1 MATLLFFEKFNLWD
15 GICVEPNPVVFDKLN
30 SFRKSK
36 NLNVCIGNEN
46 KKVQFTQIEGYC
58 EMLSGITEKY
68 DSRHLLRIENHII
81 SKGGRKSEIEV
92 DMITLDSIHELDK
105 ETIDFMSI
113 DTEGNEYEIIR
124 SIKFDLFNVKV
135 LVVENNFREN
145 RISNYLDSF
154 GFELIYKLDCDEVFI
169 NKKYYS
175 LEVRRRLLFWKIESN
190 LKRKMA
196 KLIARF

>member
-1 MATLLFFEKFNLWD
+1 
-15 GICVEPNPVVFDKLN
+15 
-30 SFRKSK
+30 
-36 NLNVCIGNEN
+36 
-46 KKVQFTQIEGYC
+46 
-58 EMLSGITEKY
+58 MLSGITEKY